1 MEDAG
6 TRERWTNML
15 VERFFGDIPLSR
27 LRDDLV
33 GREVIVEVLLI
44 DALAER
50 QAIAQER
57 YLERYP
63 SREPEREEIREYV
76 AMHFTPFLKVW
87 NRDVGSVAPSSANQ
101 VESTLDRAI
110 RLCSLATR
118 ILGLRSYA
126 IPSDQGPSIQMV
138 ELEVSA
144 AATLSFPIGQVDEET
159 PGMTVAV
166 HPVTQH
172 REYTIRF
179 FGAALVISLP
189 A

>member
-1 MEDAG
+1 MI
-6 TRERWTNML
+6 

-33 GREVIVEVLLI
+33 GREVIVEFYLI

-57 YLERYP
+57 YIERYP
-63 SREPEREEIREYV
+63 SREPVREEIREYV
-76 AMHFTPFLKVW
+76 AMHFTPFLRVW
-87 NRDVGSVAPSSANQ
+87 NRDDGSAPPSSAKPIQ
-101 VESTLDRAI
+101 TTLDRAI
-110 RLCSLATR
+110 RVCSLETR
-118 ILGLRSYA
+118 ILGLRSYT
-126 IPSDQGPSIQMV
+126 IPSDQGPSLQMV
-138 ELEVSA
+138 ELEVSSA
-144 AATLSFPIGQVDEET
+144 AALSFPIGQVDEET

-166 HPVTQH
+166 HPVTQR
-172 REYTIRF
+172 REYMIRF